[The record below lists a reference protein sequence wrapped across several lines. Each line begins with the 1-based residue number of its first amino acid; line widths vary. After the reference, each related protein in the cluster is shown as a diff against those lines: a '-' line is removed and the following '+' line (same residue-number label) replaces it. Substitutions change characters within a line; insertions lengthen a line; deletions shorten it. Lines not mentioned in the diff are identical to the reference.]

1 MSGNRYLLDTNAIV
15 ALLAKQS
22 ELTTKLSDAV
32 WVGIS
37 IISQLEISVFDG
49 LTSDDRLH
57 LQAFQQQV
65 DIIGL
70 TTNEPLLL
78 QQIVNVRRKYRFKL
92 PDAIIVATA
101 ITTDATLV
109 TADAQLK
116 RVQEISVFD
125 FSRGA
130 SSL

>member
-15 ALLAKQS
+15 ALLAQQS

-49 LTSDDRLH
+49 LTSDDRLR

-125 FSRGA
+125 FSHDA